1 MSAPATKA
9 SRPKARQSIS
19 HLPASDTQMSD
30 KENMTVDTSTIQDRK
45 VSLSRNKQKKSRSKS
60 FGPGGLEALKEGSG
74 NSAKPF
80 TSGPIKSI
88 LKPTVPLTPPQAIP
102 TFEAS
107 RKQSTGRGN
116 NKSPRKNADEDL
128 LIDFSTPGPSTK
140 GPMVS
145 SSENLSNPFS
155 PLPTKLIPNKVDSGL
170 NEGDEGTKT
179 EELDEEARRRSEKQA
194 ILDQRAAR
202 RKSMANRRVSFAPEA
217 TLHTWNVV
225 ELAEDSTTSSA
236 SNSTRRQSSM
246 TASQS
251 PLIDVHSP
259 APEPDPSDPPS
270 TPPEQVEEPLVKAS
284 PAHQRDLHQ
293 KKHRRRSSG
302 VPPMNFNNPDDEA
315 GLSSSSPF
323 SGSSTGDVES
333 SPGVV
338 EESINSDDS
347 DEEGDTAMSI
357 EEVAGQTEASVE
369 SGSSTR
375 SSLDERLR
383 QAAHEAGTPGIEH
396 DENFD
401 DVSMEMATESV
412 THAFQP
418 FAKKAANGNLQ
429 DLTSMQDQENVNP
442 FSPAFRKGTHQS
454 EPQRVSTQDE
464 TEDVSMDMTTAMG
477 MIVPQGGKKASPGKS
492 RRKSVGPSRRRSS
505 VARRR
510 SSGANAVAEDETMEF
525 TTAAGGI
532 LSQQALTDAADE
544 DIDIDEDEEMTMELT
559 TAVGGLINQGQ
570 ASRIGPTNIF
580 NNEDRRTSQ
589 DSSVMED
596 ETMEMTAAIGGI
608 LPPIEERT
616 EPNTDAEDTQP
627 MEITKAIGELLPTEL
642 KTDIKSKAKQL
653 MEAETD
659 VGQLKSSPLQDR
671 MASPSPNK
679 RRSMVSDHVNTT
691 IASELGSP
699 SMALKPRLSGR
710 KSLGGRQSMTPS
722 RTGSKQSTPVK
733 QISRQS
739 TPVKPSALNV
749 ATPTKQLTPQP
760 DRPDKPE
767 RTPIIN
773 SNVAFR
779 SASPKKLFK
788 AEIKAKSSPASA
800 KKSPRKSGLF
810 SQDSETGQQTPNV
823 VLAPKPHQHLR
834 RRSSGVGVD
843 KEGLGSPRVSK
854 LLDRRGSIGES
865 VPAFVPNPKQLGG
878 VKFADPKQME
888 NEVDAERE
896 EEERRE
902 SGRFAMEQEADMP
915 ADEDNPTLTL
925 KEMIE
930 SMTPKKNK
938 LKGRKS
944 LAVGAAKGVLG
955 KRPVELDLDDENEDP
970 ADATPKRLRMAAER
984 SQSPVKKAHLPAP
997 PSKAETTGRM
1007 TRAKRKSLEETTG
1020 NAQTP
1025 TLSIQSPSKSSIGA
1039 KSPKPA
1045 HGRFKD
1051 APIAPTSSRPTSFE
1065 DKLDNVVIGAID
1077 AEVEQILANEEPAS
1091 TAADEKIH
1099 LQDFLNM
1106 TGIHFMELNATK
1118 RRHTAIAPTPS
1129 TGPKLPSQA
1138 LINDPE
1144 AQEQEPSLADTFVA
1158 ATTTLPLLELYQHA
1172 TRELKSYISSG
1183 RKIIR
1188 SIEAETLEEQPPLF
1202 REYLDARP
1210 DVKVVMDNQFRN
1222 GKVNARLRSKEGW
1235 YRWRGELV
1243 EGLRGGLEAIRE
1255 DLVADEA
1262 ALSEREGVLREEV
1275 PGLEKRGEELSSE
1288 EERLS
1293 RRVEELES
1301 VDREE
1306 VRSAR
1311 ERLGRV
1317 EGKLAGKKELL
1328 EGLRE
1333 QMKDKEETMVAV
1345 EELKEEFEGQ
1355 IAEAER
1361 VREECRGWDPRNV
1374 QSIKERVERIEK
1386 QCGWKIVTAEED
1398 EEEEEYAEHGPALTM
1413 RYKEELRLFFYPKA
1427 FVTPAE
1433 QAAGPGRRKSSHSSS
1448 SETAAPISL
1457 TYVPP
1462 PSTID
1467 DVPPT
1472 TARDLP
1478 TEKRFLLQFLQSH
1491 VQALASMPRGTVSAA
1506 KLLSAVARG
1515 WDLAGSISEEARLLE
1530 LVGMGEVNIL
1540 GDEVLGVRSV
1550 LVLPGRKGRVD
1561 VDFRLA
1567 VGVASRDDKA
1577 VEVEVGV
1584 GVDVNVRAV
1593 HGEGVMKALE
1603 GRGGEAVREVARR
1616 GFKGS
1621 SASSSSSSSSLK
1633 MGGGLMA
1640 NAVREVLAMVGQGRS
1655 EVVVEKQEKEKE
1667 TKTRERTPKAKT
1679 PKRR

>member
-1 MSAPATKA
+1 M
-9 SRPKARQSIS
+9 
-19 HLPASDTQMSD
+19 
-30 KENMTVDTSTIQDRK
+30 
-45 VSLSRNKQKKSRSKS
+45 
-60 FGPGGLEALKEGSG
+60 
-74 NSAKPF
+74 
-80 TSGPIKSI
+80 
-88 LKPTVPLTPPQAIP
+88 
-102 TFEAS
+102 
-107 RKQSTGRGN
+107 
-116 NKSPRKNADEDL
+116 
-128 LIDFSTPGPSTK
+128 
-140 GPMVS
+140 
-145 SSENLSNPFS
+145 
-155 PLPTKLIPNKVDSGL
+155 
-170 NEGDEGTKT
+170 NEKDGGTKT
-179 EELDEEARRRSEKQA
+179 QELDERARRKSEKQA
-194 ILDQRAAR
+194 ILDQWAAR
-202 RKSMANRRVSFAPEA
+202 RKSKANHRVSFAPEA
-217 TLHTWNVV
+217 TLHTWV

-246 TASQS
+246 TAGQS

-259 APEPDPSDPPS
+259 APESDPSDPPS
-270 TPPEQVEEPLVKAS
+270 TPHEQVEEPLVKAS

-302 VPPMNFNNPDDEA
+302 VPPMNFNNPDDEE

-323 SGSSTGDVES
+323 SGSSTGDIES

-347 DEEGDTAMSI
+347 DEDGDTAMSI
-357 EEVAGQTEASVE
+357 EEVTVQTEASVE
-369 SGSSTR
+369 SSSSTR

-383 QAAHEAGTPGIEH
+383 QAAHEAGTSGIEH

-401 DVSMEMATESV
+401 DASMEMATQSV

-418 FAKKAANGNLQ
+418 FTKKAGNDGLQ

-442 FSPAFRKGTHQS
+442 FSPAFRKGTQPS
-454 EPQRVSTQDE
+454 EPQRLSAQDE
-464 TEDVSMDMTTAMG
+464 TEDVSMDMTTAVG
-477 MIVPQGGKKASPGKS
+477 KIVPQEGKKASPGKS
-492 RRKSVGPSRRRSS
+492 RRKSVIPSRRRSS
-505 VARRR
+505 IARRR
-510 SSGANAVAEDETMEF
+510 SSGTKAVVDDETMEF
-525 TTAAGGI
+525 TTAAGGT
-532 LSQQALTDAADE
+532 LSQRSPADVAFE
-544 DIDIDEDEEMTMELT
+544 DMDVDEDEEMTMELT
-559 TAVGGLINQGQ
+559 TALGGFINQGQ
-570 ASRIGPTNIF
+570 ASKTGPTN
-580 NNEDRRTSQ
+580 NDETENRRTSEG
-589 DSSVMED
+589 SSVMED

-627 MEITKAIGELLPTEL
+627 MEITKAIGEILPAEL
-642 KTDIKSKAKQL
+642 KTDVKSKAKQL

-671 MASPSPNK
+671 IASPSPSK
-679 RRSMVSDHVNTT
+679 RRSIIPDHVNTT
-691 IASELGSP
+691 IASETGSP
-699 SMALKPRLSGR
+699 SMTLKPRLSGR

-722 RTGSKQSTPVK
+722 RAGSKQSTPVK

-739 TPVKPSALNV
+739 TPVKPSAFKI

-760 DRPDKPE
+760 DKPDKPE

-788 AEIKAKSSPASA
+788 AEIKAKASPASA

-810 SQDSETGQQTPNV
+810 SHDSETGQQTPNV

-865 VPAFVPNPKQLGG
+865 VPAFVPNPKQLGA

-888 NEVDAERE
+888 HEVDAERE

-902 SGRFAMEQEADMP
+902 SGRFVMEREADMP
-915 ADEDNPTLTL
+915 AGEENPTLTL

-938 LKGRKS
+938 VKGRKS

-955 KRPVELDLDDENEDP
+955 KRPVELDLDDEDEDP

-1007 TRAKRKSLEETTG
+1007 TRAKRRSLEETTG
-1020 NAQTP
+1020 NAHTP
-1025 TLSIQSPSKSSIGA
+1025 TLSVQSPSKSSIGA
-1039 KSPKPA
+1039 KSPRPV

-1051 APIAPTSSRPTSFE
+1051 APIAPASSRPTSFE
-1065 DKLDNVVIGAID
+1065 DKLDNVIGAVD
-1077 AEVEQILANEEPAS
+1077 AEVEQILADEDPAS
-1091 TAADEKIH
+1091 AAAEEKIH

-1118 RRHTAIAPTPS
+1118 RRHTAIAPIPS
-1129 TGPKLPSQA
+1129 TGPTLPSQA
-1138 LINDPE
+1138 LVVDAE
-1144 AQEQEPSLADTFVA
+1144 GQGQETSLADSFVA

-1235 YRWRGELV
+1235 YRWRAELV

-1255 DLVADEA
+1255 DLVGDEA
-1262 ALSEREGVLREEV
+1262 LLSEQERVLRETV
-1275 PGLEKRGEELSSE
+1275 PELERREEGLREE
-1288 EERLS
+1288 EERLR

-1301 VDREE
+1301 VDHEE
-1306 VRSAR
+1306 LKSAR
-1311 ERLGRV
+1311 ERLRHV
-1317 EGKLAGKKELL
+1317 DRKLVAKREVLD
-1328 EGLRE
+1328 GLKE
-1333 QMKDKEETMVAV
+1333 QMKDKDETMVAV
-1345 EELKEEFEGQ
+1345 EELKEEFVGQ

-1361 VREECRGWDPRNV
+1361 VREECRGWDPRDV
-1374 QSIKERVERIEK
+1374 QSIRERVERIEK
-1386 QCGWKIVTAEED
+1386 TSGWKIVTAEED
-1398 EEEEEYAEHGPALTM
+1398 EEEDGEYGPALTM
-1413 RYKEELRLFFYPKA
+1413 RYADELRLFFYPKA
-1427 FVTPAE
+1427 FIAPEGDSE
-1433 QAAGPGRRKSSHSSS
+1433 QAGGGKGRRKSSRSSSS
-1448 SETAAPISL
+1448 SETAPISL
-1457 TYVPP
+1457 TYAIP
-1462 PSTID
+1462 PSAATD
-1467 DVPPT
+1467 DDNNALPT

-1478 TEKRFLLQFLQSH
+1478 TEKRFMLQFLQSH
-1491 VQALASMPRGTVSAA
+1491 VQALASMPRGAVSAA
-1506 KLLSAVARG
+1506 KLLGAVARG
-1515 WDLAGSISEEARLLE
+1515 WDLAGKISEEARLLE
-1530 LVGMGEVNIL
+1530 LVGMGEVRIL

-1550 LVLPGRKGRVD
+1550 QVLPGRKGRVD
-1561 VDFRLA
+1561 VEFRLA
-1567 VGVASRDDKA
+1567 VGVGGDGERGTEVK
-1577 VEVEVGV
+1577 VEVGV
-1584 GVDVNVRAV
+1584 DVRAV
-1593 HGEGVMKALE
+1593 HGEEVVRALE
-1603 GRGGEAVREVARR
+1603 GRRGEAVKEVASRCVR
-1616 GFKGS
+1616 G
-1621 SASSSSSSSSLK
+1621 SAVSSSSSSPSLG
-1633 MGGGLMA
+1633 MGEGLLA
-1640 NAVREVLAMVGQGRS
+1640 QVVREVLAMVGDGRKG
-1655 EVVVEKQEKEKE
+1655 EVVKRDE
-1667 TKTRERTPKAKT
+1667 TKPKDRDREREKTPRAKT
-1679 PKRR
+1679 PRRR